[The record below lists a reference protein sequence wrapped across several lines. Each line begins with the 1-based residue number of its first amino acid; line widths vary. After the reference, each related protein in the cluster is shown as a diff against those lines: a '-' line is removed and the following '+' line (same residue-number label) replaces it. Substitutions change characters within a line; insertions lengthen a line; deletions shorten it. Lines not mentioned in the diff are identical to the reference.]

1 MKPFNMIIVG
11 MTASGKNLA
20 TTLLTMLEEEYKGV
34 FENIFLICPTFI
46 WNKTYQNWRYLDG
59 ENFFALLCEQDDT
72 EMYLR

>member
-34 FENIFLICPTFI
+34 FENIFLMLYGIKPI
-46 WNKTYQNWRYLDG
+46 RIG
-59 ENFFALLCEQDDT
+59 DT
-72 EMYLR
+72 